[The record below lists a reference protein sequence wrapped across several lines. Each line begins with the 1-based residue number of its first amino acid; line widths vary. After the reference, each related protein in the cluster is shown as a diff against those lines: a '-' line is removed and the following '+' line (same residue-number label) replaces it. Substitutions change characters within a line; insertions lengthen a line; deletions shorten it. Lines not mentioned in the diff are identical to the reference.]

1 MINLSLIQLKKNNSL
16 FSRAIIDLRDGITD
30 SIKYHSFVWL
40 CSPFPGLP
48 LTVMQYS
55 LIASHTLSNEAAI

>member
-1 MINLSLIQLKKNNSL
+1 MKQKHNHC
-16 FSRAIIDLRDGITD
+16 FFGAIIDLRDGITD